1 MRFHLQQRTW
11 VAVFAGIL
19 LSASACQNQ
28 TSTIANTT
36 SSNTTSAASTSQF
49 SDRQI
54 VSDFAD
60 QVVIPTNQLFAQKAA
75 QLSKAIDTFVQDS
88 NEQTLTAARNAWRD
102 ARSPWEQSES
112 FTFGPAD
119 SLGYDAA
126 LDSWPVNETDLTAV
140 LQSNDPL
147 TVETIQKRQDT
158 EKGFHAIE
166 FLLFGTENNK
176 KVSDFNQREL
186 EYLQALGKDF
196 SRVANELVAS
206 WTTGVEGQPAY
217 REVLA
222 TAGES
227 NNSNYPTLPSGAA
240 EIVQG
245 TIDSLDEVANEKIG
259 EPLAQ
264 KDTKLLES
272 RFSFHTLEDLKSN
285 VKGAENVYLG
295 RFPDANTDG
304 KGISN
309 FIAQVNPDLDAR
321 IKSQFQTSM
330 AALEKIPAPLE
341 TAMANPQAV
350 PQIQAAQTAIDNLQ
364 QTMRQEVLPLVQN

>member
-1 MRFHLQQRTW
+1 MCI
-11 VAVFAGIL
+11 AVFAGIL

-36 SSNTTSAASTSQF
+36 SNTTSAQSNSQF
-49 SDRQI
+49 RDRQI

-60 QVVIPTNQLFAQKAA
+60 QVVIPTYQLFAQKAV
-75 QLSKAIDTFVQDS
+75 QLSNAIESFVQEP
-88 NEQTLTAARNAWRD
+88 NNQTLTAARNAWRD

-166 FLLFGTENNK
+166 FLLFGTQNNK

-196 SRVANELVAS
+196 NRVANELVAS
-206 WTTGVEGQPAY
+206 WTTGVENQPAY

-227 NNSNYPTLPSGAA
+227 SNSNYPTLPSGAA

-321 IKSQFQTSM
+321 IKSQFQSSIT
-330 AALEKIPAPLE
+330 ALEKIPAPLE

-350 PQIQAAQTAIDNLQ
+350 QQIQAAQTAIDNLQ

>member
-1 MRFHLQQRTW
+1 MRFQNWQQKMW
-11 VAVFAGIL
+11 VVVCAGIL
-19 LSASACQNQ
+19 LGTSACNQ
-28 TSTIANTT
+28 QTATTANTT
-36 SSNTTSAASTSQF
+36 SPATSNAH
-49 SDRQI
+49 SDRQV

-60 QVVIPTNQLFAQKAA
+60 RVVIPTYQVFAQKAA
-75 QLSKAIDTFVQDS
+75 QLATAIETFVQNP
-88 NEQTLTAARNAWRD
+88 NEETLAAAQNAWRD

-126 LDSWPVNETDLTAV
+126 IDSWPVNETDLTAV

-166 FLLFGTENNK
+166 FLLFGTDNNK
-176 KVSDFNQREL
+176 QVSDFNQREL

-206 WTTGVEGQPAY
+206 WTKGVAGQPAY

-222 TAGES
+222 SAGAS
-227 NNSNYPTLPSGAA
+227 NNSSYPTLSSGAA

-245 TIDSLDEVANEKIG
+245 MIDSLDEVANEKIG

-264 KDTKLLES
+264 QDTKLLES

-295 RFPDANTDG
+295 RFPAMNTNG
-304 KGISN
+304 KGISTAV
-309 FIAQVNPDLDAR
+309 AQVNPDLDAR
-321 IKSQFQTSM
+321 IKSQFQRSM
-330 AALEKIPAPLE
+330 TALESIPAPLE
-341 TAMANPQAV
+341 TAIANPQAV
-350 PQIQAAQTAIDNLQ
+350 PQIQTAQTTIDSLQ
-364 QTMRQEVLPLVQN
+364 QTLRQEVLPLVQN